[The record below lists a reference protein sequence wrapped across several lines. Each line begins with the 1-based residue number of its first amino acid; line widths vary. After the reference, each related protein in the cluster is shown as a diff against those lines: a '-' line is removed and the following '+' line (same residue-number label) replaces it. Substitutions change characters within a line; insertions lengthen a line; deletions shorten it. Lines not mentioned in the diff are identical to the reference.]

1 MNRFQYLKKI
11 KNDDKFIGMESMT
24 SHFEFKK
31 NNPTTMFSPI
41 NDIMDIFYLS
51 LLVGLKNDKKV
62 DINDANFIKGDMT
75 PNWTDNLTEAKDILI
90 ALYVSYMIEKQDKD
104 YSNKPEI
111 QKILNKKLGKNP
123 TRSISDEGMIDIH
136 GYAFG
141 GYLEILKNLN
151 NKLPNDLLVFFS
163 VINNLIKDH

>member
-1 MNRFQYLKKI
+1 MNRFQYLKTI
-11 KNDDKFIGMESMT
+11 KDNDKFLGMEILT
-24 SHFEFKK
+24 KHIKFKK

-51 LLVGLKNDKKV
+51 LLVGLKHDKKI
-62 DINDANFIKGDMT
+62 DINDTNYIRGDMT
-75 PNWTDNLTEAKDILI
+75 PNWTDNLSETKDILI
-90 ALYVSYMIEKQDKD
+90 ALYVSHIIEKKDKN
-104 YSNKPEI
+104 YSDKSEI
-111 QKILNKKLGKNP
+111 QKILNQKLGKNP

-136 GYAFG
+136 SYAFG

-151 NKLPNDLLVFFS
+151 NKLPNDLLAFFS

>member
-11 KNDDKFIGMESMT
+11 KNNDKFIGMELMT
-24 SHFEFKK
+24 SHVEFKK

-51 LLVGLKNDKKV
+51 LLVGLKIDKKL
-62 DINDANFIKGDMT
+62 DINDSNYVKGDMT
-75 PNWTDNLTEAKDILI
+75 PNWTDNLTESKDILI
-90 ALYVSYMIEKQDKD
+90 ALYVSHMIEKQDKN
-104 YSNKPEI
+104 YSNKPEV

-141 GYLEILKNLN
+141 GYLEILNQLN
-151 NKLPNDLLVFFS
+151 NKYPNDLLAFFS
-163 VINNLIKDH
+163 VINNLIKDQ

>member
-1 MNRFQYLKKI
+1 MNRFQYLKTI
-11 KNDDKFIGMESMT
+11 KDNDKFLGMEILT
-24 SHFEFKK
+24 KHIEFKK

-51 LLVGLKNDKKV
+51 LLVGLKHDKKI
-62 DINDANFIKGDMT
+62 DINDTNYIRGDMT
-75 PNWTDNLTEAKDILI
+75 PNWTDNLSETKDILI
-90 ALYVSYMIEKQDKD
+90 ALYVSHIIEKKDKN
-104 YSNKPEI
+104 YSDKSEI
-111 QKILNKKLGKNP
+111 QKILNQKLGKNP

-136 GYAFG
+136 SYAFG

-151 NKLPNDLLVFFS
+151 NKLPNDLLAFFS